1 MRIKIYVYVFLIVTT
16 SLSCYSQEIT
26 KDGIKYTLIAKLK
39 KNYEHDCDCQSR
51 IISNK
56 MFDFRI
62 IDINMEEYY
71 LKDINIIIP
80 CPEGYGDDFFKKGF
94 IYKIEFY
101 DNCTDM
107 SVDQGVCDYDIPKR
121 KRMKR
126 RFWVHSIVKM
136 HNIP

>member
-1 MRIKIYVYVFLIVTT
+1 MKIKISVYVYLVILT
-16 SLSCYSQEIT
+16 SFSCYAQEIT
-26 KDGIKYTLIAKLK
+26 EDGIKFTLKAKLK
-39 KNYEHDCDCQSR
+39 KNYQHDCDCQSR

-62 IDINMEEYY
+62 IESNMEEYY

-80 CPEGYGDDFFKKGF
+80 CPEGYGDDFFKKGS

-107 SVDQGVCDYDIPKR
+107 SIDQGVCDNDFPKH
-121 KRMKR
+121 KKMKR
-126 RFWVHSIVKM
+126 RFWVHSIVK
-136 HNIP
+136 IE

>member
-1 MRIKIYVYVFLIVTT
+1 MKFKISFYLFLITLT
-16 SLSCYSQEIT
+16 RLSCYSQEIT

-51 IISNK
+51 IVRNK

-80 CPEGYGDDFFKKGF
+80 CPEVYGDNFFKKGF

-121 KRMKR
+121 KKMKR
-126 RFWVHSIVKM
+126 RFWLHSIVK
-136 HNIP
+136 NN